1 MKIHTMLAAACAAAA
16 LAATGSDNAPGYAI
30 AYHGKLVAEAPRRIS
45 TKVPMTVEFRLY
57 QNAEPGETAPLWGRS
72 VPVRFDKD
80 GLFYV
85 ELSDSNGASVERA
98 LCARLADAVVR
109 AGSAGAWISVTPAGC
124 GELLPRR
131 PLGAV
136 HRAER
141 AAAVP
146 KADRVEAETLEA
158 ETLKVSTCAVSGSF
172 KVAKSFAS
180 GGGRIESTV
189 DGTKSVSIGAQSGS
203 VLFSDT
209 VNPFWNEFEHLSKN
223 TSHLTPD
230 TLICYPKSDRYGA
243 FSLPLPGGSVD
254 PLYNDATPFL
264 WQPFIYGDYNPYY

>member
-1 MKIHTMLAAACAAAA
+1 MKKHTMIAAACVAAA
-16 LAATGSDNAPGYAI
+16 LAAAGAGNVPDYAI
-30 AYHGKLVAEAPRRIS
+30 AYHGKLVAEGSRRIS

-57 QNAEPGETAPLWGRS
+57 QNAEPGETSPLWGRR
-72 VPVRFDKD
+72 VPVRFDRD

-85 ELSDSNGASVERA
+85 ELSDSNGVSVERA
-98 LCARLADAVVR
+98 ACDRLADAVAR
-109 AGSAGAWISVTPAGC
+109 AGAAGAWISVTPAGC

-146 KADRVEAETLEA
+146 KADRVEAKKLEA
-158 ETLKVSTCAVSGSF
+158 EALKVSACAVLGSL
-172 KVAKSFAS
+172 KVTKSFSS

-209 VNPFWNEFEHLSKN
+209 VNAFWNEFEHLSKN

-230 TLICYPKSDRYGA
+230 TLICYPKGDAYGA

-254 PLYNDATPFL
+254 PLYNDATPFI

>member
-1 MKIHTMLAAACAAAA
+1 MKKHTMLAAACVAAA
-16 LAATGSDNAPGYAI
+16 LAAAGAGNVPDYAI
-30 AYHGKLVAEAPRRIS
+30 AYHGKLVAEGSRRIS

-57 QNAEPGETAPLWGRS
+57 QNAEPGETSPLWGRR
-72 VPVRFDKD
+72 VPVRFDRD

-85 ELSDSNGASVERA
+85 ELSDSNGVSVERA
-98 LCARLADAVVR
+98 ACDRLADAVAR
-109 AGSAGAWISVTPAGC
+109 AGAAGAWISVTPAGC

-146 KADRVEAETLEA
+146 KADRVEAKKLEA
-158 ETLKVSTCAVSGSF
+158 EALKVSACAVLGSL
-172 KVAKSFAS
+172 KVTKSFSS

-209 VNPFWNEFEHLSKN
+209 VNAFWNEFEHLSKN

-230 TLICYPKSDRYGA
+230 TLICYPKGDAYGA

-254 PLYNDATPFL
+254 PLYNDATPFI